1 MFDCGCKVEHMSID
15 FNIHTGAL
23 YVSEGQHPNIQQT
36 SRAFAAIDETI
47 KRIEIYVDG
56 VLDTVLLYLPAHHSW
71 FASPPTEAVFG
82 EIK

>member
-15 FNIHTGAL
+15 FNSNTGAL
-23 YVSEGQHPNIQQT
+23 HVSEGQTPNIQQT
-36 SRAFAAIDETI
+36 SQAFIAIDKTI

-56 VLDTVLLYLPAHHSW
+56 GLDTVLLYLPAHHSW
-71 FASPPTEAVFG
+71 FATPPTEPVFG